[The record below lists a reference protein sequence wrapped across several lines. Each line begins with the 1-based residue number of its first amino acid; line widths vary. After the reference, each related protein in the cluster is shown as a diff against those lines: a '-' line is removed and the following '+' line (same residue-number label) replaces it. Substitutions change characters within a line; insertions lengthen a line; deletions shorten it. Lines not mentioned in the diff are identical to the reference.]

1 MRRAECARMG
11 GGVRLGRM
19 SMTPTPPPTPP
30 AADRPAH
37 YRLSTETWEL
47 IVKEYREGATAP
59 FLSRKW
65 RVSQHAIRK
74 RVTQHGAT
82 KRDWGDAQAIGQA
95 LAREAELEE
104 ARRNSPEAVAAR
116 LFSGIEMGEDE
127 DDPAMLARTATR
139 VSGRAM
145 KGRLWA
151 EAKALAG
158 LAETYARLES
168 RAVADR
174 RNGMTVETVDLKLLA
189 DILMNP
195 KADARLW
202 IWGDGPE
209 APDYEVRKA
218 YSEHMTALRRQ
229 AMAQHDARYW
239 YVRRLVDIIHDLGG
253 KAPEPP
259 RMTNLGMH
267 IGDGVEDWRDDAE
280 DNSPSENVHPHG
292 AVGG

>member
-1 MRRAECARMG
+1 MG
-11 GGVRLGRM
+11 GGARLGRM
-19 SMTPTPPPTPP
+19 NMTPTHPPTPP

-65 RVSQHAIRK
+65 RVSEHAIRK

-127 DDPAMLARTATR
+127 DDPAMLARTTTL

-158 LAETYARLES
+158 LAEAYARLAAQPAMTEDLYRPS
-168 RAVADR
+168 PQDQAAVDFLMACLPRYQAMEEAVIAGDWALAAEHVNPNRAVGR
-174 RNGMTVETVDLKLLA
+174 
-189 DILMNP
+189 
-195 KADARLW
+195 
-202 IWGDGPE
+202 
-209 APDYEVRKA
+209 
-218 YSEHMTALRRQ
+218 
-229 AMAQHDARYW
+229 
-239 YVRRLVDIIHDLGG
+239 
-253 KAPEPP
+253 
-259 RMTNLGMH
+259 
-267 IGDGVEDWRDDAE
+267 
-280 DNSPSENVHPHG
+280 
-292 AVGG
+292 

>member
-1 MRRAECARMG
+1 
-11 GGVRLGRM
+11 
-19 SMTPTPPPTPP
+19 MTPTPPPTPP

-127 DDPAMLARTATR
+127 DDPARLARTATLA
-139 VSGRAM
+139 SGRAM

-189 DILMNP
+189 EILMHPNP
-195 KADARLW
+195 GKRLA
-202 IWGDGPE
+202 IWDDEPE
-209 APDYEVRKA
+209 SPDYEVRKA
-218 YSEHMTALRRQ
+218 YCEYMTALRREV
-229 AMAQHDARYW
+229 AEQHEARFR
-239 YVRRLVDIIHDLGG
+239 YVLRLVDIIHEFGG

-259 RMTNLGMH
+259 RLANLGLR
-267 IGDGVEDWRDDAE
+267 IGDGVDDWRDEVDA
-280 DNSPSENVHPHG
+280 PSS
-292 AVGG
+292 